1 MSQNQRF
8 QAPPRKK
15 NALDEYKLRLSAR
28 PQQGAQKPSSLAF
41 SVVKNMVHVDVYT
54 NVPNDKD
61 NGRIRAAMDSPT
73 FFAMLELLNLAIESN
88 EPFSRKIENKNFTF
102 YQGKRSEA
110 PQIVSNT
117 MVGKDKEGRVFLAVL
132 AKDRP
137 NIPFYFLPS
146 SFHSLTMQ
154 DGSPVDEGT
163 VSVIYA
169 KGFLKLLYTL
179 VPTVL
184 SAEYVEP
191 APRDPQQGGQ
201 QQRPQNNY
209 QGNNQQRQEAPA
221 ATTGAAGAWGED
233 DFPM

>member
-28 PQQGAQKPSSLAF
+28 PQQGAQKPASLAF

-73 FFAMLELLNLAIESN
+73 FFAMLELLQMAIESP
-88 EPFSRKIENKNFTF
+88 EQMSRKIENKNFTF
-102 YQGKRSEA
+102 YQGKRSET
-110 PQIVSNT
+110 PMVVSTT
-117 MVGKDKEGRVFLAVL
+117 MIGKDKEGRVFLAVL

-146 SFHSLTMQ
+146 SFHHLLNQ
-154 DGSPVDEGT
+154 DGSPLDEGT
-163 VSVIYA
+163 ISVIYA
-169 KGFLKLLYTL
+169 KGFIKLLYAL
-179 VPTVL
+179 VPAVL
-184 SAEYVEP
+184 ESEYVEP
-191 APRDPQQGGQ
+191 VPRDQQGGG
-201 QQRPQNNY
+201 QRPQGGGGGNY
-209 QGNNQQRQEAPA
+209 QGGGQRSEAPA
-221 ATTGAAGAWGED
+221 AAGPASAWGED